1 MSMFLLSKTLISRLD
16 KHRRRFFWQ
25 VTKNRKR
32 YYLVKWTRIC
42 RSKSKG
48 GLGVKDLHKQNLSLL
63 TKWWW
68 KLETKSGLWQ
78 HIVKAKYFRRDFVAS
93 IKGKINDSPC
103 WKAIMKVKELYMVG
117 RQVSIQSG
125 DIARLWMDPIGDQ
138 LPFKEQFPWLF
149 SICNYPDCTIK
160 SSLVADPSSF
170 FRRRLNHELEDQ

>member
-1 MSMFLLSKTLISRLD
+1 MFLLSKTLISRLD

-42 RSKSKG
+42 RSKNKG

-78 HIVKAKYFRRDFVAS
+78 DIVKAKYFRSDTVAS
-93 IKGKINDSPC
+93 IKGKISDSPC
-103 WKAIMKVKELYMVG
+103 WKAIMKVKELYMAG

-125 DIARLWMDPIGDQ
+125 DIAKLWMDPIGDQ
-138 LPFKEQFPWLF
+138 LPFSEQFPRLF
-149 SICNYPDCTIK
+149 SICNYPDCTVK
-160 SSLVADPSSF
+160 SGLVADPSSF